1 MCKKNRPE
9 ENIEV
14 KTKTLAELTD
24 GEYLERVE
32 ELGVPFYVD
41 YLTAPR
47 FSDVSINGYLSRTDI
62 GILAENAKVD
72 VEEPEKAIE
81 EPKGVVY
88 DKKRWF
94 SAFFVTLLSVVLIAA
109 AVIGILGTELM
120 AEYVAI
126 FNAEG
131 GYISMTEPATATVNY
146 LFEIGFTTV
155 FQEYF
160 NVAYGIE
167 EMIPLYVM
175 AAVTVIYV
183 ICTIIAFIKGMAALF
198 SGKNKEGFYNKYRF
212 GVLGFIMLLCA
223 LIIAVGGWYIEVG
236 NFNDIIGLVNPLGE
250 AFCFG
255 YALYAM
261 ILFPIIIMIC
271 SGTMYRK
278 RK

>member
-1 MCKKNRPE
+1 MCKKKRPD

-14 KTKTLAELTD
+14 KQKTLAELTD

-32 ELGVPFYVD
+32 ELGVPLYVD

-72 VEEPEKAIE
+72 VEEPETVVEA
-81 EPKGVVY
+81 PKGVVY

-94 SAFFVTLLSVVLIAA
+94 AAFFVTLLSIVLIAA
-109 AVIGILGTELM
+109 AVIGVLGVELM

-126 FNAEG
+126 FNAKS

-160 NVAYGIE
+160 NLAYGIE
-167 EMIPLYVM
+167 ELIPLYVM
-175 AAVTVIYV
+175 AGATLIFV
-183 ICTIIAFIKGMAALF
+183 ICTVIALIKGLAALF
-198 SGKNKEGFYNKYRF
+198 SGKKKDGFYKKYRF

-223 LIIAVGGWYIEVG
+223 LLVAVGGWYIEIG
-236 NFNDIIGLVNPLGE
+236 NFNDIIGFVNPLGD

-255 YALYAM
+255 FALYAM
-261 ILFPIIIMIC
+261 ILFPILIMIC
-271 SGTMYRK
+271 SGAMFRK
-278 RK
+278 KK